1 METKSFT
8 VEQIAESIKLDFML
22 KLGEK
27 VIAEIG
33 FEFRYPDDNP
43 VMKTYNEMLTRFAA
57 AVFLDNIGAPMEEYD
72 RIFKNMAIEVMEK
85 MLLSDLRDLN
95 EEAAKEAMIDG
106 DIDAMIVRLM
116 NANSLS
122 EVLDN

>member
-1 METKSFT
+1 METKTIT

-33 FEFRYPDDNP
+33 FEFRYPGDSP
-43 VMKTYNEMLTRFAA
+43 VTKTYNEMLTRFAA

>member
-1 METKSFT
+1 METKTIT
-8 VEQIAESIKLDFML
+8 VEQIAEAIKLDFMY

-27 VIAEIG
+27 VISKIG
-33 FEFRYPDDNP
+33 FELRQDDTP

-106 DIDAMIVRLM
+106 DIDTMIVRLM

-122 EVLDN
+122 EVLDK